1 MPRAPAPAAGGANP
15 ETRGIR
21 SEHYHRQ
28 ELDNPGS
35 RDQETKTLSLS
46 PLKKLLELEVTM
58 QGELLVGGCI
68 TVSLEQLE
76 KMLIMYIFYNK

>member
-1 MPRAPAPAAGGANP
+1 
-15 ETRGIR
+15 
-21 SEHYHRQ
+21 
-28 ELDNPGS
+28 
-35 RDQETKTLSLS
+35 
-46 PLKKLLELEVTM
+46 M